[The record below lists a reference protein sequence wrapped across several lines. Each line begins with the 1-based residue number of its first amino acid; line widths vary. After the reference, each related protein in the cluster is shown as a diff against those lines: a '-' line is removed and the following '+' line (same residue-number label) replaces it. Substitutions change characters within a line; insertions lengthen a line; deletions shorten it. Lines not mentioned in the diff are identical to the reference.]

1 MPLTCHK
8 TQIKPKA
15 IHGKKVGYIEHQIWT
30 IAIIDIKV
38 SIEQLQVGVGY
49 SFLNALNDVKLTTLG
64 GKLFQ
69 ATTTRSLKVST
80 HIKII
85 VS

>member
-8 TQIKPKA
+8 TQIKPK
-15 IHGKKVGYIEHQIWT
+15 IRKYIQHQIGT
-30 IAIIDIKV
+30 IANIVNKV
-38 SIEQLQVGVGY
+38 SIYSEQLQVGVGY

-69 ATTTRSLKVST
+69 AATTRSLTSFLRT
-80 HIKII
+80 LSRH
-85 VS
+85 